1 MKRPLFTFVLGILLL
16 CCPAFGGDA
25 VLPPDPIYIRITNGW
40 KGFFARNEEFVEY
53 SIKGSQVKLQ
63 DPYHVLFNP
72 HLGLMITFADIKP
85 PGPGRSILEEQ
96 RKSELEYW
104 RKRAKKVEFT
114 ARRDLRGAREDLMVT
129 KFDIYGQ
136 NANQFMD
143 VYMISVAS
151 KDGVYVLAI
160 SPASK
165 ANEELIKSFI
175 DSIKLIK
182 KRFDPKE
189 ESAKIRMESTE

>member
-1 MKRPLFTFVLGILLL
+1 
-16 CCPAFGGDA
+16 
-25 VLPPDPIYIRITNGW
+25 
-40 KGFFARNEEFVEY
+40 
-53 SIKGSQVKLQ
+53 
-63 DPYHVLFNP
+63 
-72 HLGLMITFADIKP
+72 
-85 PGPGRSILEEQ
+85 
-96 RKSELEYW
+96 
-104 RKRAKKVEFT
+104 
-114 ARRDLRGAREDLMVT
+114 
-129 KFDIYGQ
+129 
-136 NANQFMD
+136 MD